1 MTEKNQ
7 REKQIKE
14 IAKLIY
20 AGRAL
25 NKSPTENAIILYHA
39 GYRKQNE
46 REWVP
51 SADVVPKSE
60 VTEFEI
66 KLRQLE
72 DKLRQYEQVC
82 GKLAIKDGVAVGLID
97 GKENVY
103 ILKSISKVTKE
114 LAVRRTKAEVTSK
127 IFEEINRLVNKL
139 LNEKEYS
146 IGDFCWDY
154 EQLKQELLQNN

>member
-1 MTEKNQ
+1 MNDND
-7 REKQIKE
+7 KQIE
-14 IAKLIY
+14 ELTNELVFTSNYGTYNAVANYLV
-20 AGRAL
+20 
-25 NKSPTENAIILYHA
+25 NK

-60 VTEFEI
+60 VE
-66 KLRQLE
+66 KLTIEL
-72 DKLRQYEQVC
+72 LH
-82 GKLAIKDGVAVGLID
+82 
-97 GKENVY
+97 
-103 ILKSISKVTKE
+103 TKE
-114 LAVRRTKAEVTSK
+114 DYGDLFATLVRAKTEVASK

-154 EQLKQELLQNN
+154 EQLKQKLLQDN